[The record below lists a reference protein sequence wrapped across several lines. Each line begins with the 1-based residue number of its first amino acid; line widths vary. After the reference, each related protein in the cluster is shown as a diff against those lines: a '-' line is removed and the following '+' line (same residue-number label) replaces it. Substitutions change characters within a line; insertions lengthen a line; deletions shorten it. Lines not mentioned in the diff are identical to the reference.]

1 MESDKKKITYHFPK
15 AKFKNEFFFESS
27 SEKPLLTCGLLLFY
41 FADFQRAVADREFER
56 NTAISGFCRD

>member
-27 SEKPLLTCGLLLFY
+27 SEKALTNVRASVILL
-41 FADFQRAVADREFER
+41 R
-56 NTAISGFCRD
+56 